1 MLPMHEDV
9 QMQAATADKTVHITL
24 MILFIVS
31 LSSFIIARFFCLLNF
46 FFHSLSIA
54 LQTIYPSFIDIAK
67 VRTFPIPEKQNSP

>member
-31 LSSFIIARFFCLLNF
+31 LSSFIIARFFLFVKLLF
-46 FFHSLSIA
+46 SLSQYSVANYISV
-54 LQTIYPSFIDIAK
+54 IH
-67 VRTFPIPEKQNSP
+67 